1 MLLEYL
7 SADVD
12 VFMWPPLGKK
22 RKTKVF
28 KLFSNGTNEAGF
40 FAPRLTCPG
49 CPDVLHGQN
58 LLPPG
63 PEYYHY

>member
-1 MLLEYL
+1 
-7 SADVD
+7 
-12 VFMWPPLGKK
+12 MWPPLGKK
-22 RKTKVF
+22 TKNESFQIVF
-28 KLFSNGTNEAGF
+28 QWHERGSF